1 MDKEEII
8 TQNLE
13 AKKEQ
18 LTKKIEEMRK
28 IIDQTKSQMDII
40 GEEENTVWYSD
51 ASKNLYDK
59 FLNDYNKYLQ
69 LDDSFHTIVEFLNQV
84 CSSYEDLN
92 EQIIDNIGKIE
103 DTKIE

>member
-18 LTKKIEEMRK
+18 LNKKIVEMRE

>member
-18 LTKKIEEMRK
+18 LTKKIEEMRE

-69 LDDSFHTIVEFLNQV
+69 LDDSFHAIVEFLNQV

>member
-13 AKKEQ
+13 VKKEQ
-18 LTKKIEEMRK
+18 LTKKIEEMRE

-84 CSSYEDLN
+84 CSGYEDLN
-92 EQIIDNIGKIE
+92 AQIIDNIGKIE